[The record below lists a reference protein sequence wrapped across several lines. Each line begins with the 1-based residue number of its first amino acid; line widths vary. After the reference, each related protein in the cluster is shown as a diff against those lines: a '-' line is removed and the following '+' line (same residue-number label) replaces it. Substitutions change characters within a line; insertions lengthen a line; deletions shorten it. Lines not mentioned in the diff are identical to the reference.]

1 MKERLERMLICLAV
15 SLFFM
20 MLAAMRTLRHK

>member
-1 MKERLERMLICLAV
+1 MKERLERMLICLAA
-15 SLFFM
+15 SLFLM